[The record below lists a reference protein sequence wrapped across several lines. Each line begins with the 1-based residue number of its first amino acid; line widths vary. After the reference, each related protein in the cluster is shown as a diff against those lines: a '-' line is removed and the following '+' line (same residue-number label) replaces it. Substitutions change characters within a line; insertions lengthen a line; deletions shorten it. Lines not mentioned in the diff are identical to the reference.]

1 MHNDSIETLLLR
13 HYGHAA
19 STPLQLEARLQASL
33 RQEVIEAQQQ
43 QQTAMRLHARRFSRR
58 RAVSLVALGTAG
70 LGILS
75 IGMEG
80 LQMLEAA
87 LAGQDLSQPALP

>member
-1 MHNDSIETLLLR
+1 MQNDSIETLLLR
-13 HYGHAA
+13 HYGHA
-19 STPLQLEARLQASL
+19 TPLQLEARLQASL
-33 RQEVIEAQQQ
+33 RQEATEIQKQ
-43 QQTAMRLHARRFSRR
+43 QQTAMRLQVRRFSRR

-87 LAGQDLSQPALP
+87 LAGQDLSQPVLP